1 MLVTLYVPF
10 YTSLTHYLTKWLIYS
25 ITIIVSLPYI
35 QSEFVSIYFPRYK
48 VTTRMCNAWRTV
60 VVHRFIIYL
69 FLINLFFIL
78 LSFPCL
84 RKCCANIWL
93 RYVSQWFSGC
103 WYRPLSA
110 RNAGPGQIKTANA
123 SIYRKSGR
131 VCCSDTLCR
140 AREHTAFVRVLSL
153 SFSLLSLVSNTT
165 GKERE
170 REQLHHKTE
179 DVLHTNGDIE
189 KEPHCA
195 SASNISEYFV
205 TRVSLGLT
213 FADHYIRFF
222 TILIFCYRLLRLH
235 DLAAWLISKSQSLGD
250 NWNAVLVEMHVNNCV
265 LSCKTFLTP

>member
-10 YTSLTHYLTKWLIYS
+10 YTSLTHYLTKWLIYP

-60 VVHRFIIYL
+60 VVHGFIIYL

-153 SFSLLSLVSNTT
+153 SPSLSCLWCRTQRE
-165 GKERE
+165 KRE
-170 REQLHHKTE
+170 RENNYITKRKTCCIPTATSKKNHIAHLRQIFLSISLRGCHWGWHLPTIISVSSLSWFFVIVCYVCMTLLL
-179 DVLHTNGDIE
+179 DWFQNRNLSAIIE
-189 KEPHCA
+189 
-195 SASNISEYFV
+195 
-205 TRVSLGLT
+205 
-213 FADHYIRFF
+213 
-222 TILIFCYRLLRLH
+222 
-235 DLAAWLISKSQSLGD
+235 
-250 NWNAVLVEMHVNNCV
+250 M
-265 LSCKTFLTP
+265 LSS

>member
-25 ITIIVSLPYI
+25 ITIIVSLPYV

-170 REQLHHKTE
+170 RERTTTSENGRRAAYQRRHRKKTTLRICVKYFWVFRYEGVIGVDIRRPLYPFLHYL
-179 DVLHTNGDIE
+179 DFLLS
-189 KEPHCA
+189 
-195 SASNISEYFV
+195 SA
-205 TRVSLGLT
+205 T
-213 FADHYIRFF
+213 FAWPCC
-222 TILIFCYRLLRLH
+222 LIDFKI
-235 DLAAWLISKSQSLGD
+235 AISRR
-250 NWNAVLVEMHVNNCV
+250 
-265 LSCKTFLTP
+265 